1 MDTDISVISP
11 DGSYAEWE
19 SDLAI
24 RYPLA
29 LSEMRGPSV
38 PLGKRSTRALARWGI
53 DCRAGWRQVVVFVL
67 DRLEAEI
74 LAQPIDR
81 RDSYRIVQIKE
92 KLGRLT
98 VYLASKPTEAM
109 WAAISEASDQ
119 SSRVCEVCG
128 EPGELAERP
137 LFLSVRFDVHA
148 AWRPWNRPPG

>member
-1 MDTDISVISP
+1 MDTDVVLVAP
-11 DGSYAEWE
+11 EGLYAEWE
-19 SDLAI
+19 IDLAI

-29 LSEMRGPSV
+29 LSEMRWPSV

-53 DCRAGWRQVVVFVL
+53 ECRAGWRQVVVSIL

-74 LAQPIDR
+74 EAQPLDR
-81 RDSYRIVQIKE
+81 RDGYRIVQIKE

-98 VYLASKPTEAM
+98 VYLASEPTAAM
-109 WAAISEASDQ
+109 WTAISEASDQ

-137 LFLSVRFDVHA
+137 LLLSARCDVHA
-148 AWRPWNRPPG
+148 TWRPWNRPPG